1 MEVHHHPKVDSD
13 SHRKKKFKEY
23 FLEFVMIFLAVTLGF
38 FAESLREKI
47 VDNDK
52 EIHYVKSI
60 IQDLNKDEAETFTAL
75 ATQQV
80 SINKMDS
87 ALNIKPQRLTDI
99 NVQDTFFHY
108 FFHFY
113 TFEYDFIQHDNTYT
127 QLKNAGGF
135 AVIRNQQ
142 VIDSITELYIYYD
155 LQLKTINNF
164 YVDYYN
170 KVVVLATQLM
180 DLPIIP
186 ISPEDSSLTVIPSHK
201 EFFINVNIPLIR
213 QLYSTIRY
221 DEGTL
226 LYYMAQEKLYKL
238 KVENLIDYL
247 NKQYHLKN

>member
-1 MEVHHHPKVDSD
+1 MEVHHHPHVE
-13 SHRKKKFKEY
+13 KKNFKEY
-23 FLEFVMIFLAVTLGF
+23 FLEFLMIFLAVTLGF
-38 FAESLREKI
+38 FAENIREGI

-52 EIHYVKSI
+52 EIHYIKSLAA
-60 IQDLNKDEAETFTAL
+60 DLNKDKAETFTAL
-75 ATQQV
+75 AIQQTT
-80 SINKMDS
+80 INKMDS
-87 ALNIKPQRLTDI
+87 ALNINPKRLTDVD
-99 NVQDTFFHY
+99 VQDTFFHY

-113 TFEYDFIQHDNTYT
+113 TFEYDFVQHDNTYT

-155 LQLKTINNF
+155 RQLKTINSF

-170 KVVVLATQLM
+170 KVVLLANQLM
-180 DLPIIP
+180 DLPVIP
-186 ISPEDSSLTVIPSHK
+186 ITAEDSNLMVIPSHK

-226 LYYMAQEKLYKL
+226 HYYMAQEKLYRI
-238 KVENLIDYL
+238 KVEDLINYL
-247 NKQYHLKN
+247 DKKYDLKKED